1 MYSEKFSKFNSVINE
16 LNNKNY
22 KVALELLS
30 KINAEKEEEYLK
42 DNLYASI
49 FFKKREWLK
58 SVEYYYKVLQKRE
71 NEISSLNNIGVA
83 LFNLGKFNESIN
95 YFEKF
100 KLLVPKKADPYRNLG
115 ISYKNIG
122 NYEKAISNYLKA
134 LDIEG
139 DNNTIKQFLIETFNF
154 YIPLDTKKNKILI
167 ANEEILSINKKL
179 EFNDLNNLDLI
190 KKFINKN
197 FKIIDKI
204 NIDYKETQLFRRN
217 KTDLNCSRHFKV
229 FNEFKVIPKFCF
241 NCYKIQIDLN
251 NVVDLIKIF
260 LIFNNTFLKKNNIRK
275 CIVETRKNINGNYKG
290 YIFCE
295 NLEEAKDVFN
305 LISKRLEDI
314 KLKYKKIKVKHG
326 CTEFYDEYPEYEDIN
341 YEGNQIFN
349 YKEEWKKKEDAF
361 EMRFPKINKID
372 KKIVGPTHNQ
382 INLSDI
388 LIIKNWLSYANL
400 IGDKSF
406 LKIYDKKLKQN
417 YLDEDLKDQISFRKQ
432 G

>member
-22 KVALELLS
+22 NLALELLS

-49 FFKKREWLK
+49 FFKKREWSK

-95 YFEKF
+95 FFEKF
-100 KLLVPKKADPYRNLG
+100 KLLAPKKIDAYRNLG

-154 YIPLDTKKNKILI
+154 YIPLDTKKNKILM

-197 FKIIDKI
+197 FKIIDEI

-260 LIFNNTFLKKNNIRK
+260 LIFNNTFLKRNNIRK
-275 CIVETRKNINGNYKG
+275 CIVETRKNIIGNYKG

>member
-22 KVALELLS
+22 NVALELLS
-30 KINAEKEEEYLK
+30 KIDADKEEEYLK

-95 YFEKF
+95 FFEKF
-100 KLLVPKKADPYRNLG
+100 KLLAPKKIDAYRNLG

-139 DNNTIKQFLIETFNF
+139 NNNTIKQFLIETFNF

-260 LIFNNTFLKKNNIRK
+260 LIFNNTFLKRNNIRK

-314 KLKYKKIKVKHG
+314 KLEYKKIKIKHG

-341 YEGNQIFN
+341 YEGNQIFK

-372 KKIVGPTHNQ
+372 KKVVGPTHNQ

>member
-22 KVALELLS
+22 NLALKLLS
-30 KINAEKEEEYLK
+30 KIKAEKEEEYLK

-49 FFKKREWLK
+49 FFKKREWSK

-71 NEISSLNNIGVA
+71 NEMSSLNNIGVA
-83 LFNLGKFNESIN
+83 LFNLGKFNESID
-95 YFEKF
+95 YFERF
-100 KLLVPKKADPYRNLG
+100 KILAPKKTDAYRNLG

-134 LDIEG
+134 LDIDG
-139 DNNTIKQFLIETFNF
+139 NNNTIKQFLIETFNF
-154 YIPLDTKKNKILI
+154 YIPLDTKKNKILV

-179 EFNDLNNLDLI
+179 EFDDLNNLDLI
-190 KKFINKN
+190 KKFINNN

-260 LIFNNTFLKKNNIRK
+260 LIFNNTFLKRNNIRK

-314 KLKYKKIKVKHG
+314 KLEYKKIKIKHG

-341 YEGNQIFN
+341 YEGNQIFK

-372 KKIVGPTHNQ
+372 KKVVGPTHNQ

-417 YLDEDLKDQISFRKQ
+417 YLDKDLKDQISFRKQ

>member
-22 KVALELLS
+22 NLALKLLS

-95 YFEKF
+95 FFEKF
-100 KLLVPKKADPYRNLG
+100 KLLAPKKIDAYRNLG

-139 DNNTIKQFLIETFNF
+139 NNNTIKQFLIETFNF

-326 CTEFYDEYPEYEDIN
+326 CTEFYDEYPEYADIN

>member
-22 KVALELLS
+22 NVALELLS
-30 KINAEKEEEYLK
+30 KIDAEKEEEYLK
-42 DNLYASI
+42 DNLYESI

-95 YFEKF
+95 FFEKF
-100 KLLVPKKADPYRNLG
+100 KLLAPKKIDAYRNLG

-139 DNNTIKQFLIETFNF
+139 NNNTIKQFLIETFNF

-179 EFNDLNNLDLI
+179 EFNDINNLDLI

>member
-22 KVALELLS
+22 NVALELLS
-30 KINAEKEEEYLK
+30 KIDAEKEEEYLK

-95 YFEKF
+95 FFEKF
-100 KLLVPKKADPYRNLG
+100 KLLAPKKIDAYRNLG

-139 DNNTIKQFLIETFNF
+139 NNNTIKQFLIETFNF
-154 YIPLDTKKNKILI
+154 YVPLDTKKNKILI

-314 KLKYKKIKVKHG
+314 KLEYKKIKIKHG

-341 YEGNQIFN
+341 YEGNQIFK

-372 KKIVGPTHNQ
+372 KKVVGPTHNQ

-417 YLDEDLKDQISFRKQ
+417 YLDKDLKDQISFRKQ